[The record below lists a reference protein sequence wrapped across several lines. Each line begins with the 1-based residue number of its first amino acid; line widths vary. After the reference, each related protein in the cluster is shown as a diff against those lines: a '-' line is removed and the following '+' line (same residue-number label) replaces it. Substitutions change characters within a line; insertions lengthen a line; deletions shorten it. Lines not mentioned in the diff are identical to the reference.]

1 MHDIIASLNI
11 FMLPPLI
18 TLLTSIVIAGI
29 AILKGKLKKENI
41 LFALFCLWYAL
52 LTPNFLG
59 HFIIKDVNTIL
70 KMERSIHTLYV
81 FIPFIGMLFYHT
93 ALNIKRTYLE
103 IITFIVSAIFA
114 LLVHTP
120 YYITDLLTYPWGH
133 IAKGGIVFQI
143 FGVYAFSVLIYGIV
157 ISILKLKQEK
167 NELVRL
173 KIKYIILALNLI
185 GIFTACNVPA
195 MLGYNFYPL
204 SNLMFIPLI
213 FLGYGI
219 LRYRLMDIQSV
230 LHVTFIWLCIS
241 SVIVVP
247 NVIIFN
253 ILYPFFKSIDKSLLF
268 FLLTIWFAV
277 NYLYFIKVQPLID
290 QVFNRRKYNLK
301 KVESQFI
308 NDIALLKDLHLLLN
322 ELSYILKRTLLIKNV
337 EIFIKAED
345 KENELYNLNG
355 DVIVIDEQVQDYLL
369 KNPWVIE
376 KKLIENKPQY
386 EHVKNI
392 LLPWFEKLSAEYII
406 PLEHNEFIGIIAL
419 SERANL
425 KALSNDEIEFLQNV
439 KSASSIA
446 IANSLMYHSLSNL
459 KNNLE
464 ALVMQRTE
472 QLQKKNEQME
482 FELKLAKTV
491 QKTLL
496 PSILPANNQLYASV
510 YFRPYME
517 VSGDFFLL
525 DQLDDTHY
533 LIGIVDVSG
542 HGIPSALLTSMIKTE
557 IENLSRLY
565 RSTSAICTQ
574 LNKKL
579 TPILQESGFYFTLFL
594 GIIDFVNMELLYT
607 NCGHTDIYI
616 ITLNDTV
623 YPLTTDSLFIGAD
636 EHINYPECLFELNTK
651 DRIILYSDGITEAR
665 AKSGHLYGNER
676 FTNILVASREFAPQ
690 DQIDIII
697 KDLENFIQS
706 EDGVI
711 RDDVTICV
719 IEIGEPVA
727 VENYLKKAITL
738 YKKKNYNEALS
749 ILNSISTVPLSA
761 SYNYLKAKLLMK
773 NKHYEEAKKAILQ
786 ALKEKPDHKEFNYI
800 FGQICFALKDY
811 QTALDTFA
819 DLSMMQPYKKS
830 NEFVEIIKKK
840 I

>member
-18 TLLTSIVIAGI
+18 TLITSIIVAGV
-29 AILKGKLKKENI
+29 AVFKGKFKKENI

-59 HFIIKDVNTIL
+59 HFIIKDINTIL
-70 KMERSIHTLYV
+70 KMERYIHTIYV
-81 FIPFIGMLFYHT
+81 FIPLIGILFYHT
-93 ALNIKRTYLE
+93 VFNLNRRILE
-103 IITFIVSAIFA
+103 IATFCISAVFA
-114 LLVHTP
+114 FLVHTP

-133 IAKGGIVFQI
+133 IARGGIVFQI

-173 KIKYIILALNLI
+173 KIKYIILGLNLI

-230 LHVTFIWLCIS
+230 LHITFIWICIS
-241 SVIVVP
+241 SVIIVP
-247 NVIIFN
+247 NVIIVN

-268 FLLTIWFAV
+268 FLLAFWFAV
-277 NYLYFIKVQPLID
+277 NYLYFVKVQPLID

-308 NDIALLKDLHLLLN
+308 NDVALVKDLYQLLN
-322 ELSYILKRTLLIKNV
+322 ELSYILKRSLLIINV
-337 EIFIKAED
+337 EIFIKALD

-355 DVIVIDEQVQDYLL
+355 DVIVINEQVQDYLL

-376 KKLIENKPQY
+376 KKMIENKPQY
-386 EHVKNI
+386 EQVKNI
-392 LLPWFEKLSAEYII
+392 LMPWFERLSAEYII

-425 KALSNDEIEFLQNV
+425 KALSNDEIEFLQNI

-446 IANSLMYHSLSNL
+446 IANALMYHSLSNL

-464 ALVMQRTE
+464 ALVMQRTQ

-496 PSILPANNQLYASV
+496 PAVLPANNQLYASV

-517 VSGDFFLL
+517 VSGDFFVLE
-525 DQLDDTHY
+525 QLDDTHY

-565 RSTSAICTQ
+565 RSTAAICTQ

-616 ITLNDTV
+616 ITSNDTV

-665 AKSGHLYGNER
+665 AKSGLLYGNER

-706 EDGVI
+706 EEGAI
-711 RDDVTICV
+711 RDDVTLCV

-773 NKHYEEAKKAILQ
+773 NKLYEEAKKAILL
-786 ALKEKPDHKEFNYI
+786 ALKEKPDHKEFNYL

-830 NEFVEIIKKK
+830 NEFVELIKKK

>member
-1 MHDIIASLNI
+1 MHNIIASLDI

-18 TLLTSIVIAGI
+18 TLLTSIVVAGI
-29 AILKGKLKKENI
+29 AIFKGKLKKENI

-70 KMERSIHTLYV
+70 KMERSIHTMYV
-81 FIPFIGMLFYHT
+81 FIPCIGVIFYHT
-93 ALNIKRTYLE
+93 ILNIKRIYLE
-103 IITFIVSAIFA
+103 ILTFFISAVFA
-114 LLVHTP
+114 ILVHTP
-120 YYITDLLTYPWGH
+120 YYFTDLLTYPWGH

-143 FGVYAFSVLIYGIV
+143 FGAYAFSVLVYGIV
-157 ISILKLKQEK
+157 ISILQLKKEK
-167 NELVRL
+167 NEIVRL

-185 GIFTACNVPA
+185 GIFTVCNVPA

-204 SNLMFIPLI
+204 SNLMFIPLS

-230 LHVTFIWLCIS
+230 LHITFIWLCIS
-241 SVIVVP
+241 SVIIIP

-253 ILYPFFKSIDKSLLF
+253 SIYPFFRSMDKSLLF
-268 FLLTIWFAV
+268 FLLSIWFAV

-290 QVFNRRKYNLK
+290 QLFNRRKYNLK

-337 EIFIKAED
+337 EIFLKSEN

-355 DVIVIDEQVQDYLL
+355 GSIMIDEQVQHYLL
-369 KNPWVIE
+369 KNPLLIE
-376 KKLIENKPQY
+376 KKIIENKPQY
-386 EHVKNI
+386 EPFRNI
-392 LLPWFEKLSAEYII
+392 LLPWFEQLSAEYII
-406 PLEHNEFIGIIAL
+406 PLEHNEFIGIIVL

-425 KALSNDEIEFLQNV
+425 KALSNDEIEFLQNI

-446 IANSLMYHSLSNL
+446 IANSLMFHSLNNL

-496 PSILPANNQLYASV
+496 PSILPANNQLYAAV

-525 DQLDDTHY
+525 EQLDDTHY
-533 LIGIVDVSG
+533 LVGIVDVSG

-565 RSTSAICTQ
+565 SSTSAICTQ
-574 LNKKL
+574 LNRKL

-636 EHINYPECLFELNTK
+636 ENINYPECLFELNTK
-651 DRIILYSDGITEAR
+651 DRIILYSDGITETR

-706 EDGVI
+706 EEGII
-711 RDDVTICV
+711 RDDVTLCV

-749 ILNSISTVPLSA
+749 ILNSISTVPLAA

-773 NKHYEEAKKAILQ
+773 NKHYGEAKNAILL
-786 ALKEKPDHKEFNYI
+786 ALKEKPDHKEFNYL

-811 QTALDTFA
+811 QTALDTFV

-830 NEFVEIIKKK
+830 DEFVEIIKKK
-840 I
+840 V